1 MAVVYN
7 ATLAPGKPQ
16 FLEAWLDRQSWGGS
30 GEIEIL
36 GSYRFDDPEG
46 RVGVESFVVRRA
58 GTVLHIPVTYRD
70 APLEAADAELV
81 DTVDHSVLG
90 KRWIYDATTD
100 PVGLAC
106 FTRALAG
113 EQQQATMEIY
123 ENGEFLGV
131 REPAV
136 RVRREAGYA
145 GDPDAAGELRFAR
158 VLDGSLDG
166 AERLV
171 ASWADGEAVVAAR

>member
-7 ATLAPGKPQ
+7 ATLAPSKPE
-16 FLEAWLDRQSWGGS
+16 FLESWLDRQSWGGS

-46 RVGVESFVVRRA
+46 RVGVESFLIRRA
-58 GTVLHIPVTYRD
+58 KAVLHIPVTYRD
-70 APLEAADAELV
+70 APLEAVAAELV

-113 EQQQATMEIY
+113 DQQQATMEIY

-136 RVRREAGYA
+136 RVRRDA
-145 GDPDAAGELRFAR
+145 GDPAAAGEPRVAR
-158 VLDGSLDG
+158 VLDRSLDG
-166 AERLV
+166 AERLI
-171 ASWADGEAVVAAR
+171 ASWTDGEAVVAAR